1 MKRMRKRTNKFWI
14 ALSCMIVAVTLI
26 VSSVALAIGFSR
38 SSSVTADSDNCSLLI
53 DIAKES
59 SQTALTHE
67 SIQEMMDGYAAQ
79 GLKQIYF
86 VPIPD
91 TYAVT
96 DSCQGSVL
104 CDPSLDS
111 DHMHRTVHAT
121 LDPNLAFITACQK
134 AGMDAIVLY
143 SPYEGGG
150 SVTAPTTAE
159 AQFSMGELETV
170 GGNALF
176 SAADSR
182 GLSELL
188 IASKPSSTATE
199 QIATLEI
206 VFVNETFTN
215 QTSANRNTAYTP
227 SGNTAIVPSVWVSKD
242 NINYTLEQ
250 GCSYEITDGTRVF
263 TDANGASLGEK
274 ACRIVEIDVSNCT
287 DVGYYAVAF
296 ENGDELYTVPFS
308 MINGYDAE
316 GNLAIT
322 TKAIYTRNP
331 HSDSLLSQTTVPS
344 DYFWGSERLP
354 ISTDDGVAY
363 TTFQAWGFEFQYGGI
378 GSDYGDGWHNAYV
391 YGIAAGEQSVLRGN
405 LSESSVAVRE
415 YWLGRID
422 RFYQMGAS
430 SVIVS
435 LENSGGMVY
444 DYTDYGFNDVYVTAY
459 QELYGVDILT
469 SDFDYLNLMKLR
481 GTYFMEF
488 LREVEALADELGKKW
503 GIELFS
509 SFETQTLDDDL
520 NGLCHYRMP
529 KIAFDWKMAVDLCD
543 IVLVKDYQFGTYS
556 ATVASEIRAY
566 AKNWNRQ
573 VVVMGYEDCGVN
585 AEFIADALND
595 SLNSRVV
602 VDSASL
608 FTKLPS
614 QELTGLDESIS
625 LLGNGFRF
633 FLPDADDTNLL
644 SQTYSIDL
652 SNVTNKLTNA
662 VVLNHTTLDISSS
675 KVAYI
680 AYRLKNT
687 GETELSIG
695 TRLNINC
702 GVTRQ
707 AGASLPLVYDVTTGA
722 KLNYTVNQKLR
733 SDSTLRTVKIPA
745 GQEVFMVIPL
755 TCVATDNYIPT
766 LQQAANGNLIAR
778 NTTNVKTTKDIEAQ
792 YASRGYLYLT
802 SFQLY
807 CVETEG
813 AFEVSQCYATSME
826 EYRSRYNE
834 FDFTMQEG
842 ASVRLSNPTGL
853 RFTATVDRN
862 DWNYLVNRYGAKNVT
877 VGTLIVPATY
887 ATEAGG
893 VTFEKLEALSGVTT
907 KYLNVETD
915 SFYKRVGSQY
925 VIAGSIVGIHPTNY
939 SKEYTGVSYIK
950 VVDGEKVIYLY
961 ASDPQTR
968 SISYVAS
975 EAVKDATSYTQD
987 ELKLLNGFVVN

>member
-1 MKRMRKRTNKFWI
+1 MKTMQKKAKKFWI
-14 ALSCMIVAVTLI
+14 VLSCMIVAVTLI
-26 VSSVALAIGFSR
+26 VSSVALAINFSR
-38 SSSVTADSDNCSLLI
+38 SLNVTADAGNCSLLI

-150 SVTAPTTAE
+150 SVTAPITAE
-159 AQFSMGELETV
+159 VQFSMGEFETF

-176 SAADSR
+176 SAANSR

-188 IASKPSSTATE
+188 IASKPSTASVE
-199 QIATLEI
+199 RIATLEI
-206 VFVNETFTN
+206 VFINEPFTN
-215 QTSANRNTAYTP
+215 QTSANGNTAYTP
-227 SGNTAIVPSVWVSKD
+227 SGDLTIAPSVWVSND
-242 NINYTLEQ
+242 NIDYTPTQEY
-250 GCSYEITDGTRVF
+250 SYEIIDGTRVF
-263 TDANGASLGEK
+263 TDANGVSLGEK
-274 ACRIVEIDVSNCT
+274 ACRIVTIDLSQRT
-287 DVGYYAVAF
+287 DVNYYAVAF
-296 ENGDELYTVPFS
+296 ENGDDLYTVPFS
-308 MINGYDAE
+308 MINGYDTE
-316 GNLAIT
+316 GNLVTT

-331 HSDSLLSQTTVPS
+331 HSDSLLSQTTVPN

-354 ISTDDGVAY
+354 IRTDSPAAY

-378 GSDYGDGWHNAYV
+378 GADCGDGWHNAYV

-405 LSESSVAVRE
+405 LSEASSVVRE

-444 DYTDYGFNDVYVTAY
+444 NYTDYGFNDVYIQAY
-459 QELYGVDILT
+459 QDLYGVNILT

-481 GTYFMEF
+481 GAFFMDF
-488 LREVEALADELGKKW
+488 LREVAVLADELGKKW

-509 SFETQTLDDDL
+509 SFETPTLDDDL

-529 KIAFDWKMAVDLCD
+529 KITFDWKQAIDLCD
-543 IVLVKDYQFGTYS
+543 AVLVKDYQFGTYS
-556 ATVASEIRAY
+556 NTVAREIRTY
-566 AKNWNRQ
+566 ANEWNRE
-573 VVVMGYEDCGVN
+573 VIVMGYEDYG
-585 AEFIADALND
+585 ASADFITDALSD
-595 SLNSRVV
+595 SLNSRIV
-602 VDSASL
+602 VDSADL
-608 FTKLPS
+608 FTELPS
-614 QELTGLDESIS
+614 KEQVGLDESIS
-625 LLGNGFRF
+625 LLGNDFRF
-633 FLPDADDTNLL
+633 FLPDADDSNLL
-644 SQTYSIDL
+644 SQTYSFSAPSKADILADK
-652 SNVTNKLTNA
+652 VI
-662 VVLNHTTLDISSS
+662 LNHTTLDISSS

-680 AYRLKNT
+680 AYKLKNT
-687 GETELSIG
+687 GETDLSIG

-707 AGASLPLVYDVTTGA
+707 AGASIPLAYDVTTGA
-722 KLNYTVNQKLR
+722 KLDYTVNQEMR
-733 SDSTLRTVKIPA
+733 SDSTLRTIKIPA
-745 GQEVFMVIPL
+745 GKEVFMVIPL
-755 TCVATDNYIPT
+755 TSMDSDNYVPT

-778 NTTNVKTTKDIEAQ
+778 NTDTVTTTKDIESQ
-792 YASRGYLYLT
+792 YANRGYIYLT

-813 AFEVSQCYATSME
+813 TFEVSQCYAVSME

-834 FDFTMQEG
+834 FDFTMLQG
-842 ASVRLSNPTGL
+842 ASVRLNNPTGL
-853 RFTATVDRN
+853 RFAATVDCN

-887 ATEAGG
+887 AAEAGG
-893 VTFEKLEALSGVTT
+893 MTFEKLESLSGVTT

-915 SFYKRVGSQY
+915 SFYKRVGSKY
-925 VIAGSIVGIHPTNY
+925 MITGSIVGIHPNNY
-939 SKEYTGVSYIK
+939 SKDYVGVSYIK
-950 VVDGEKVIYLY
+950 VIDGEKVIYLY
-961 ASDPQTR
+961 ASEPQTR
-968 SISYVAS
+968 SISYVAAEALKDSS
-975 EAVKDATSYTQD
+975 EYTQE
-987 ELKLLNGFVVN
+987 ELNLLKGFVVN